1 VTVVPHYIAD
11 TNILLRFL
19 TNDHVDHGKAAQE
32 LVRAA
37 SDGNLILV
45 IPYMTLS
52 ETVFTL
58 RSFYKCDK
66 KATVRELQ
74 ALLNARGIK
83 TTAPAWIKLAFEL
96 YSNHNI
102 TFGDACIAAEAEH
115 TQLFVASFDTD
126 FDLLPNITRFNPLTM
141 GLAGNV

>member
-1 VTVVPHYIAD
+1 MTVVPHYIAD

-19 TNDHVDHGKAAQE
+19 MNDHAEHGKAAQG

-45 IPYMTLS
+45 VPYMALS

-66 KATVRELQ
+66 RATVRELQ
-74 ALLNARGIK
+74 VLLNSRGIK
-83 TTAPAWIKLAFEL
+83 TTAPGWIKQAFEMYL
-96 YSNHNI
+96 DHNI

-115 TQLFVASFDTD
+115 TQLCVASFDSD
-126 FDLLPNITRFNPLTM
+126 FDLLPNVTRFNPLIM
-141 GLAGNV
+141 GLTGNV